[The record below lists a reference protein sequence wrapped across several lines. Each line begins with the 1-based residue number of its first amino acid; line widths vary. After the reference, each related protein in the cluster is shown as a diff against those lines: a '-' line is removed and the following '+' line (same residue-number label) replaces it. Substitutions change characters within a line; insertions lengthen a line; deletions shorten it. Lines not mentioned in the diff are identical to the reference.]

1 MEIAEMR
8 TRTLWLLMMI
18 GGSTLAGE
26 VSTELRQKRQSSQY
40 IDDRKVVC
48 YYANWAVYRQGDAK
62 FTPQNINPYL
72 CTHLIYAF
80 GGLGKDDT
88 LVPFDEYQDIEKGG
102 FGQFAAL
109 KTYNKD
115 LKTMLAIG
123 GWNEGS
129 RRFSPLV
136 EDRDRRQVFIKSAIR
151 FLRQYNFDGIDLD
164 WEYPTQRA
172 GGRPQDRDNYAT
184 FIEEMREAFRTEAD
198 KTKKDRLLISMAVPA
213 SLEYA
218 GKGYAIERLNK
229 ALDFFN
235 LLTYDYHAAQEPAV
249 NHHSPLFRPDDWS
262 EYDFRTDLN
271 IDSTV
276 RFYLDNGATRD
287 KLVLGIPTY
296 GRSFTLAN
304 PDVHEI
310 GSPATGPGEQG
321 SGTKEDG
328 YLAYYEICNQILQ
341 DGWDLVTQ
349 YPGFMGPYA
358 HSGNQWVGFDDV
370 DAVVEKAFYV
380 AEEELGGIM
389 FWTIDNDDF
398 RGTCG
403 KTPYPL
409 IESAKE
415 AMFSIKTSI
424 KTETSV
430 SVSTS
435 EQTSVKRLK
444 LTPEELAN
452 LATSSTSAPKPKRP
466 SLPRRL
472 ESNRSISN
480 SKGTSSSVTTP
491 APPTTPRSG
500 PAFVCRADGFFPH
513 PTSCKKYYW
522 CLDTPN
528 QGMVAHTFS
537 CPQGLF
543 FNQITDGC
551 DFLRNVNCGDKDTEE
566 TEAKKESSEEEE
578 TEEVNSEA
586 DNEEEDVE
594 DPKSLKDILQI
605 VKDAGG
611 IEGLEKQIKEEEEAK
626 KEEEDRRVRISSKT
640 RSRLSQLLNKGQRP
654 KTETSPR
661 VTTSVPLVSRG
672 SSTRSEA
679 SLNSLFSRLAN
690 KRRLQPTPDPDQF
703 VHEAQESQQRITI
716 VGAHLAPEEPEKD
729 PLVLGVFK
737 PKDGVREKLRETL
750 HNVLEVEMAERAKEI
765 KLEEEGVTDAPNTV
779 TISKNTRVEENR
791 QRESSRNFA
800 SRARKLPISS
810 EVSQDSNRYVTLQR
824 GNAVTEPT
832 FAEDD
837 SINQSSEEEEDVSIE
852 DNSSSIFR
860 PTISDNLV
868 SKEESSLTTT
878 PTPFFP
884 TFAPSTSP
892 LPVIL
897 LTEQP
902 RQRQQNPRKL
912 EIISLDTVNELKD
925 EVIKLGGDSDA
936 IEELSLIATERPTP
950 SPVRSRLPSR
960 SSGRS
965 SRPVPSRQQNESPRL
980 RSKTNNVQ
988 LGRSRTPPTRRLPP
1002 PTSPRTT
1009 PTSLFQTSF
1018 EGFEPDQ
1025 PALVARVVPT
1035 QATRQRVLS
1044 PQDLAEALISS
1055 PQTSRQR
1062 PVPSTPTSSSSSK
1075 QPEYEYEYYYDYLDD
1090 EEDNGHVA
1098 DYDLVPLANK
1108 VRIGQDGLP
1117 QCYDVG
1123 VFPHPF
1129 SCKKFVNCYR
1139 NPGTGITGS
1148 IYQCPSYLAF
1158 DPVGGR
1164 CNWVNEI
1171 VCTSGQ
1177 SSSSPARQR

>member
-1 MEIAEMR
+1 
-8 TRTLWLLMMI
+8 
-18 GGSTLAGE
+18 
-26 VSTELRQKRQSSQY
+26 
-40 IDDRKVVC
+40 
-48 YYANWAVYRQGDAK
+48 
-62 FTPQNINPYL
+62 
-72 CTHLIYAF
+72 
-80 GGLGKDDT
+80 
-88 LVPFDEYQDIEKGG
+88 
-102 FGQFAAL
+102 
-109 KTYNKD
+109 
-115 LKTMLAIG
+115 
-123 GWNEGS
+123 
-129 RRFSPLV
+129 
-136 EDRDRRQVFIKSAIR
+136 
-151 FLRQYNFDGIDLD
+151 
-164 WEYPTQRA
+164 
-172 GGRPQDRDNYAT
+172 
-184 FIEEMREAFRTEAD
+184 
-198 KTKKDRLLISMAVPA
+198 
-213 SLEYA
+213 
-218 GKGYAIERLNK
+218 
-229 ALDFFN
+229 
-235 LLTYDYHAAQEPAV
+235 
-249 NHHSPLFRPDDWS
+249 
-262 EYDFRTDLN
+262 
-271 IDSTV
+271 
-276 RFYLDNGATRD
+276 
-287 KLVLGIPTY
+287 
-296 GRSFTLAN
+296 
-304 PDVHEI
+304 
-310 GSPATGPGEQG
+310 
-321 SGTKEDG
+321 
-328 YLAYYEICNQILQ
+328 
-341 DGWDLVTQ
+341 
-349 YPGFMGPYA
+349 
-358 HSGNQWVGFDDV
+358 
-370 DAVVEKAFYV
+370 
-380 AEEELGGIM
+380 
-389 FWTIDNDDF
+389 
-398 RGTCG
+398 
-403 KTPYPL
+403 
-409 IESAKE
+409 
-415 AMFSIKTSI
+415 
-424 KTETSV
+424 
-430 SVSTS
+430 
-435 EQTSVKRLK
+435 
-444 LTPEELAN
+444 
-452 LATSSTSAPKPKRP
+452 
-466 SLPRRL
+466 
-472 ESNRSISN
+472 
-480 SKGTSSSVTTP
+480 
-491 APPTTPRSG
+491 
-500 PAFVCRADGFFPH
+500 
-513 PTSCKKYYW
+513 
-522 CLDTPN
+522 
-528 QGMVAHTFS
+528 VAHTFS

-594 DPKSLKDILQI
+594 DPKSLKDILEI
-605 VKDAGG
+605 VKAAGG
-611 IEGLEKQIKEEEEAK
+611 IEGLEKQIKEEEDAK

-654 KTETSPR
+654 KTESSPR
-661 VTTSVPLVSRG
+661 ATTSSPIVSRG

-852 DNSSSIFR
+852 DSSSSIFR

-897 LTEQP
+897 LTEEP

-936 IEELSLIATERPTP
+936 IEELSLIATKRPSL

-960 SSGRS
+960 TSGRAP
-965 SRPVPSRQQNESPRL
+965 RPVPSRNQNESPRL

-988 LGRSRTPPTRRLPP
+988 LGRSRTPPTRPPPPP

-1018 EGFEPDQ
+1018 EGFEPEQ
-1025 PALVARVVPT
+1025 PALIPRVVPT
-1035 QATRQRVLS
+1035 QPSRQRVLS

-1062 PVPSTPTSSSSSK
+1062 PVPSSSSTSSSQQS
-1075 QPEYEYEYYYDYLDD
+1075 EYEYEYYYDYLDD
-1090 EEDNGHVA
+1090 EEDDGHVA

-1177 SSSSPARQR
+1177 TRV

>member
-1 MEIAEMR
+1 
-8 TRTLWLLMMI
+8 
-18 GGSTLAGE
+18 
-26 VSTELRQKRQSSQY
+26 
-40 IDDRKVVC
+40 
-48 YYANWAVYRQGDAK
+48 
-62 FTPQNINPYL
+62 
-72 CTHLIYAF
+72 
-80 GGLGKDDT
+80 
-88 LVPFDEYQDIEKGG
+88 
-102 FGQFAAL
+102 
-109 KTYNKD
+109 
-115 LKTMLAIG
+115 
-123 GWNEGS
+123 
-129 RRFSPLV
+129 
-136 EDRDRRQVFIKSAIR
+136 
-151 FLRQYNFDGIDLD
+151 
-164 WEYPTQRA
+164 
-172 GGRPQDRDNYAT
+172 
-184 FIEEMREAFRTEAD
+184 
-198 KTKKDRLLISMAVPA
+198 
-213 SLEYA
+213 
-218 GKGYAIERLNK
+218 
-229 ALDFFN
+229 
-235 LLTYDYHAAQEPAV
+235 
-249 NHHSPLFRPDDWS
+249 
-262 EYDFRTDLN
+262 
-271 IDSTV
+271 
-276 RFYLDNGATRD
+276 
-287 KLVLGIPTY
+287 
-296 GRSFTLAN
+296 
-304 PDVHEI
+304 
-310 GSPATGPGEQG
+310 
-321 SGTKEDG
+321 
-328 YLAYYEICNQILQ
+328 
-341 DGWDLVTQ
+341 
-349 YPGFMGPYA
+349 
-358 HSGNQWVGFDDV
+358 
-370 DAVVEKAFYV
+370 
-380 AEEELGGIM
+380 
-389 FWTIDNDDF
+389 
-398 RGTCG
+398 
-403 KTPYPL
+403 
-409 IESAKE
+409 
-415 AMFSIKTSI
+415 
-424 KTETSV
+424 
-430 SVSTS
+430 
-435 EQTSVKRLK
+435 
-444 LTPEELAN
+444 
-452 LATSSTSAPKPKRP
+452 
-466 SLPRRL
+466 
-472 ESNRSISN
+472 
-480 SKGTSSSVTTP
+480 
-491 APPTTPRSG
+491 
-500 PAFVCRADGFFPH
+500 
-513 PTSCKKYYW
+513 
-522 CLDTPN
+522 
-528 QGMVAHTFS
+528 MVAHTFS

-594 DPKSLKDILQI
+594 DPKSLKDILEI
-605 VKDAGG
+605 VKAAGG
-611 IEGLEKQIKEEEEAK
+611 IEGLEKQIKEEEDAK

-654 KTETSPR
+654 KTESSPR
-661 VTTSVPLVSRG
+661 ATTSSPIVSRG

-703 VHEAQESQQRITI
+703 VHEAQEKPTSEEETSTTPRPKPTTRSFSRKPASSLFRSRSRLLSSSRERFTTQPTTTRAATTRSRNFNLRSRFRNILNPSSRTSTSTTTTPEPELELDETLTTLNPEDDESQQRITI

-852 DNSSSIFR
+852 DSSSSIFR

-897 LTEQP
+897 LTEEP

-936 IEELSLIATERPTP
+936 IEELSLIATKRPSL

-960 SSGRS
+960 TSGRAP
-965 SRPVPSRQQNESPRL
+965 RPVPSRHQNESPRL

-988 LGRSRTPPTRRLPP
+988 LGRSRTPPTRPPPPP

-1018 EGFEPDQ
+1018 EGFEPEQ
-1025 PALVARVVPT
+1025 PALIPRVVPT
-1035 QATRQRVLS
+1035 QPSRQRVLS

-1062 PVPSTPTSSSSSK
+1062 PVPSSSSTSSSQQS
-1075 QPEYEYEYYYDYLDD
+1075 EYEYEYYYDYLDD
-1090 EEDNGHVA
+1090 EEDDGHVA

-1177 SSSSPARQR
+1177 TRV